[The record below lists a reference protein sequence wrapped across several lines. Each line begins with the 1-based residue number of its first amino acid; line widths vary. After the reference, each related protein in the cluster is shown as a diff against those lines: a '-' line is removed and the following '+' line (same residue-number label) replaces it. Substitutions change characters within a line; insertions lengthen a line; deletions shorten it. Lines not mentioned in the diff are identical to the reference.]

1 MCMPTPPTRKP
12 VPEAAPLLHA
22 FFERSAR
29 AHPEHVALEIPG
41 NARRPRRSLTYAE
54 LDRRA
59 QAFAGRLSAI
69 VRSEC
74 VVAILLPRHAPELF
88 VAQLGILKAG
98 AAYTCLDESFPDA
111 HAICLLE
118 DSSAVA
124 LVTDAEG
131 ARRARAARFP
141 VANILELDE
150 SSDGAPPGPAPAWLQ
165 PSTLAYVIYT
175 PGTTGKPKGVLI
187 EHASIANLVASDLE
201 YFGLAAGDRMA
212 QGSSPAYD
220 SAVEE
225 TWLAFACG
233 GTLVVLDDEVVRRGP
248 DLVPW
253 LQEERI
259 SVFCPPPTLLR
270 ATGCRDPERELPGLK
285 LLYVGGEALPRDV
298 ADRWARGRWLENG
311 YGPTECSVTVVRTRI
326 REGAPITIGH
336 AVRGNQAWVLDEQLK
351 EVPQG
356 SAGELCISG
365 ASLARGYLNRPELT
379 AEKFP
384 THPHLG
390 RIYRTGDLVQREP
403 DGQLSCLGRIDAQ
416 VKLRGHRIELGAIE
430 SVLAAQP
437 GVRAAACTLQQTGRG
452 PLLVAFVVPAGAAEE
467 TRFDVLERAL
477 REAFPEY
484 MVPSR
489 FGLLP
494 SLPRNVGGK
503 LDRAA
508 LPILGAREQER
519 GQPAAQARDELE
531 RRIAAVFGTALDLP
545 EPPSVQADFFL
556 DLGGDSLA
564 AAVTVSLLRDD
575 PVTAPLTVRDL
586 YAARSVAALA
596 ARAREA
602 EGEEDSGATERQP
615 ASRGRGPEPVSA
627 ARLVLTNVLQALLLC
642 GELVLGAA
650 ILWVAGFELLP
661 RGVLALGLPQA
672 LLLAPLALLAAWLA
686 YVPGAVLLLVL
697 AKKLLIGT
705 YRPVRVPVYSGF
717 YLRNWIVQRIA
728 RLVPWDLISGTEF
741 ENAALRALGARIGK
755 RVHLH
760 RGVALADGGWDLLT
774 LGDDVMVGQD
784 ATLRL
789 VDLVGGCLV
798 IGPVTLGAGSTLE
811 VRAGMSAHSTLGER
825 AYLGALSNLP
835 EGARVPEGE
844 CWDGVPAR
852 LVGRAPD
859 KVAHASTRELS
870 PALHAAALVLARCA
884 AALVFMLPPIVT
896 LAGLAWL
903 AGADPRQLGQALLD
917 GSWSG
922 FSLVSISI
930 ALVLA
935 LPLGVMLEALFLRA
949 LGRVPVGS
957 ISRFD
962 PAYVRV
968 ALKSEV
974 LQSAGDWI
982 AGTLLWPVWLRLAGM
997 RVGRNCEIS
1006 TIIDVVPECLE
1017 IGDDCFLADGIY
1029 LGGPRLHRGVVTLT
1043 HTRLAHGDF
1052 VGNHAVIL
1060 DGQEL
1065 PEEVLVGVCTVPEPE
1080 HMHGGTS
1087 WFGHPPFELPRRK
1100 YTGFAHSLTHT
1111 PNFFRRANRLAW
1123 ELARFLLPVPPLWLL
1138 FASAS
1143 WAASR
1148 VVSTGGALEAIG
1160 TVALATSAAAATTVL
1175 AVLALK
1181 WILLGRVRPGE
1192 HALWSFWCCRWDYHY
1207 EIWSK
1212 WGRPLLSSLEGTLF
1226 LPWYLRAMGARI
1238 GKRSV
1243 LADGFAHVVDPD
1255 MLYIEDDVT
1264 VHALFQAHSF
1274 EDRVLKIDRVTIRS
1288 HADVGSGAVLFYGSE
1303 IGAGAVVAPHSVV
1316 MKHERL
1322 LPGRVYEGC
1331 PTVLSQGHASAR
1343 VEFEPGLHA
1352 ARANEMRVP
1361 AHG

>member
-1 MCMPTPPTRKP
+1 MPNAHTREP
-12 VPEAAPLLHA
+12 VPEAARLLHA
-22 FFERSAR
+22 FFEHSVR
-29 AHPEHVALEIPG
+29 AHPERVALEIPG
-41 NARRPRRSLTYAE
+41 NADRPRRSLTYAE

-59 QAFAGRLSAI
+59 DLFAERLSPS
-69 VRSEC
+69 VQGEC
-74 VVAILLPRHAPELF
+74 VVAILLPRHVPELF
-88 VAQLGILKAG
+88 VAQLGVLKAG
-98 AAYTCLDESFPDA
+98 AAYTCLDASFPDA
-111 HAICLLE
+111 HAAFLLE
-118 DSSAVA
+118 DSRAVA
-124 LVTDAEG
+124 LVTDAAG
-131 ARRARAARFP
+131 ARRARAAKFP
-141 VANILELDE
+141 VASILELDE
-150 SSDGAPPGPAPAWLQ
+150 HSCAASGNGRPRAASAWSKPSS
-165 PSTLAYVIYT
+165 LAYVIYT
-175 PGTTGKPKGVLI
+175 SGTTGEPKGVLI

-201 YFGLAAGDRMA
+201 CFRLGPGERVA

-233 GTLVVLDDEVVRRGP
+233 ATLVVLDDEVVRGGP

-253 LQEERI
+253 LREERI

-270 ATGCRDPERELPGLK
+270 ATGCRDPEHELPELR
-285 LLYVGGEALPRDV
+285 LLYVGGEALPREV

-311 YGPTECSVTVVRTRI
+311 YGPTECSVTVVRARI
-326 REGAPITIGH
+326 HETAPITIGRP
-336 AVRGNQAWVLDEQLK
+336 VRGNRAWVLDEELR
-351 EVPQG
+351 EVADG
-356 SAGELCISG
+356 ETGELCISG

-384 THPHLG
+384 VHPRFG
-390 RIYRTGDLVQREP
+390 RIYRTGDLVRREP

-437 GVRAAACTLQQTGRG
+437 GVREAACTLQQTGRG
-452 PLLVAFVVPAGAAEE
+452 PVLVAFVVPSPEYE
-467 TRFDVLERAL
+467 TTRFDELECVL
-477 REAFPEY
+477 RESFPAY

-489 FGLLP
+489 FGRLA
-494 SLPRNVGGK
+494 SLPLSVGGK
-503 LDRAA
+503 LDRGA
-508 LPILGAREQER
+508 LPALSARDQDREQTAEV
-519 GQPAAQARDELE
+519 ARDALE
-531 RRIAAVFGTALDLP
+531 ERIATVFRSALDLHEAP
-545 EPPSVQADFFL
+545 ALEADFFL

-564 AAVTVSLLRDD
+564 AAVAVSLLRDD
-575 PVTAPLTVRDL
+575 PLTAALTVRDL
-586 YAARSVAALA
+586 YAARTVAALA
-596 ARAREA
+596 ARARKA
-602 EGEEDSGATERQP
+602 GPKVEGEAPRTKLP
-615 ASRGRGPEPVSA
+615 PVSL
-627 ARLVLTNVLQALLLC
+627 ARLLVTSALQALFLACEVLAGATLLWASAF
-642 GELVLGAA
+642 V
-650 ILWVAGFELLP
+650 LLP
-661 RGVLALGLPQA
+661 SGVLALGLP
-672 LLLAPLALLAAWLA
+672 LSILLAPVVLLAAWIA
-686 YVPGAVLLLVL
+686 YVPCAVLLLVL

-705 YRPVRVPVYSGF
+705 YRPLRVPVHSGF

-728 RLVPWDLISGTEF
+728 RLVPWDLLSGTEF

-760 RGVALADGGWDLLT
+760 RGVSLAAGGWDLLT
-774 LGDDVMVGQD
+774 IGDDVMVGQD

-789 VDLVGGCLV
+789 VDLVGGCQV
-798 IGPVTLGAGSTLE
+798 VGPVTLGAGSTLD
-811 VRAGMSAHSTLGER
+811 VRAGMSAHSALGAR

-835 EGARVPEGE
+835 PGGFVPEGE
-844 CWDGVPAR
+844 CWDGVPATR
-852 LVGRAPD
+852 VGPAPERA
-859 KVAHASTRELS
+859 AHASGRELS
-870 PALHAAALVLARCA
+870 PTAHAAALVLARCA
-884 AALVFMLPPIVT
+884 TLLVFMLPLLAS

-903 AGADPRQLGQALLD
+903 SGTEPRRLGQALLD
-917 GSWSG
+917 GSWSD
-922 FSLVSISI
+922 FSLVTITL
-930 ALVLA
+930 ALVLS
-935 LPLGVMLEALFLRA
+935 LPVGLVLEALFLRA

-974 LQSAGDWI
+974 LQSAGDWL
-982 AGTLLWPVWLRLAGM
+982 AGTLLWPAWLRLAGM

-1043 HTRLAHGDF
+1043 HTRLSHGDF

-1080 HMHGGTS
+1080 HMHGGSS
-1087 WFGHPPFELPRRK
+1087 WFGHPPFELPRPK
-1100 YTGFAHSLTHT
+1100 HTGFARSLTHA
-1111 PNFFRRANRLAW
+1111 PNLFRRANRLAW
-1123 ELARFLLPVPPLWLL
+1123 ELARFLLPVPPLWLV
-1138 FASAS
+1138 FACAS

-1148 VVSTGGALEAIG
+1148 AGSAGSPPEAIL
-1160 TVALATSAAAATTVL
+1160 TVALATLAAAAATVF

-1212 WGRPLLSSLEGTLF
+1212 WGRPLLASLEGTHF
-1226 LPWYLRAMGARI
+1226 LPWYLRAMGATI

-1255 MLYIEDDVT
+1255 MLQIEDDVT

-1274 EDRVLKIDRVTIRS
+1274 EDRVLKIDRITIRS
-1288 HADVGSGAVLFYGSE
+1288 GADVGSGAVLFYGAE

-1322 LPGRVYEGC
+1322 LPGRAYAGC
-1331 PTVLSQGHASAR
+1331 PTVLSQGHT
-1343 VEFEPGLHA
+1343 
-1352 ARANEMRVP
+1352 P
-1361 AHG
+1361 APRFQVLEQAPSPATA